1 MVWCVYRVQRLKY
14 SVYLKS
20 HKASCFGG
28 VRAVTTEAS
37 FLLCAFMDD
46 FSPGRPLA
54 CWSLSFLFYVRMST
68 QRD

>member
-1 MVWCVYRVQRLKY
+1 MGLCVYRAQRLKY
-14 SVYLKS
+14 SVYLKT

-46 FSPGRPLA
+46 FLPVILYPAGASA
-54 CWSLSFLFYVRMST
+54 SSSV
-68 QRD
+68 